1 MYPIELKRISKVY
14 HPGQRWARTA
24 LHDIHLCIAEGEACA
39 LMGASGS
46 GKTTLLKIIGQILA
60 PTSGE
65 CRIHGV
71 NTAALSERKKARIR
85 NQTIGFIFQD
95 FGLVEDRNA
104 LENTAMPFLF
114 DPEISYAQGKKMALE
129 ALEQV
134 GLAHLAKE
142 RVSHLSG
149 GEPQRACTGRA
160 PRPASRYLLCDES
173 SAMLDLTTQAQLWAF
188 LLEEAERRNLGLL
201 IVSHSDALLRR
212 LCTRIQVL

>member
-1 MYPIELKRISKVY
+1 MYPIELKGISKVY

-71 NTAALSERKKARIR
+71 N
-85 NQTIGFIFQD
+85 IFQD

-134 GLAHLAKE
+134 GLAQLAKE

-149 GEPQRACTGRA
+149 GERQRVAIARAMAKRHDILLADEPTGQLDTETA
-160 PRPASRYLLCDES
+160 LHIMQLLQAIQKS
-173 SAMLDLTTQAQLWAF
+173 GTT
-188 LLEEAERRNLGLL
+188 LLVATHNPL
-201 IVSHSDALLRR
+201 VAAH
-212 LCTRIQVL
+212 CTRQIVLKDGAVTSDENSNQSSR